1 LYSLYLLYL
10 GLPLLM
16 RVPVERAWAYRAVVA
31 GAAMG
36 LAFIISGVL
45 GLLIGARISA

>member
-1 LYSLYLLYL
+1 
-10 GLPLLM
+10 
-16 RVPVERAWAYRAVVA
+16 VA

-36 LAFIISGVL
+36 LALIISGVL